1 MQMISD
7 YNTILKEYIEKEI
20 FPVVTS
26 IVGESILL
34 VEFGDY
40 AVEDKT
46 FSFIKTETSNLSLFR
61 IKNNDTCFYKTPIFL
76 WAAVARELKCG
87 GDFDLEKIKTE
98 TEMFMIENIKSII
111 AKLEPF
117 EFYTGG
123 GL

>member
-1 MQMISD
+1 MISD
-7 YNTILKEYIEKEI
+7 YKTILKEYIEKEI
-20 FPVVTS
+20 FPVITE
-26 IVGESILL
+26 IVGESNLI

-61 IKNNDTCFYKTPIFL
+61 IKNNDTCIYKTPIFL

-117 EFYTGG
+117 VFYTGG
-123 GL
+123 EL